1 MPSAA
6 VDAAFMQKFTPA
18 NQVLLAT
25 SAAIVL
31 KKKKAGPAD
40 QPQLEK
46 KRKVSI
52 IDPVNANGVT
62 ADVPSSSGATGATSG
77 SNASPSTATDVKLDP
92 TQGGRCLPTP
102 AVPHTANSVL
112 FPLLNNRKQ
121 LQKAIDNLDPTTM
134 EITCD
139 FDLWAWIEAQKLFA
153 PFSYKSHDMSV
164 LALQG
169 MQSSWTCVAFLHCS
183 VLTVRCAPYDRFV
196 SIRYRACR
204 GASKVVHA
212 TARYHHLLK

>member
-52 IDPVNANGVT
+52 VDPFYVNGVI

-77 SNASPSTATDVKLDP
+77 SNASPSPATEMKLDP
-92 TQGGRCLPTP
+92 TQGCRCLLTP

-112 FPLLNNRKQ
+112 YPLLSNRKQ

-153 PFSYKSHDMSV
+153 PFSYKTHDLSV

-169 MQSSWTCVAFLHCS
+169 MHPS
-183 VLTVRCAPYDRFV
+183 
-196 SIRYRACR
+196 RACI
-204 GASKVVHA
+204 SFFQF
-212 TARYHHLLK
+212 

>member
-31 KKKKAGPAD
+31 KKKKAGLAD

-52 IDPVNANGVT
+52 IDPSYANGVT
-62 ADVPSSSGATGATSG
+62 ADVPSSSGAIG
-77 SNASPSTATDVKLDP
+77 SNTSPSTVTEMKLDP
-92 TQGGRCLPTP
+92 TQGCRCLPTP

-112 FPLLNNRKQ
+112 YPLLNNRKQ

-169 MQSSWTCVAFLHCS
+169 MQSSRTCISLFSSDRTLCA
-183 VLTVRCAPYDRFV
+183 VRPFCVYQ
-196 SIRYRACR
+196 I
-204 GASKVVHA
+204 
-212 TARYHHLLK
+212 

>member
-52 IDPVNANGVT
+52 VDPAHANGVT
-62 ADVPSSSGATGATSG
+62 ADVPSSSGATGAT
-77 SNASPSTATDVKLDP
+77 PSLSTPTETTLDP

-112 FPLLNNRKQ
+112 YPLLNNRKQ
-121 LQKAIDNLDPTTM
+121 LQKAIDNLDPTAM

-153 PFSYKSHDMSV
+153 PFSYKTHDMSV

-169 MQSSWTCVAFLHCS
+169 MQSSRTCISFFL
-183 VLTVRCAPYDRFV
+183 F
-196 SIRYRACR
+196 
-204 GASKVVHA
+204 
-212 TARYHHLLK
+212 